1 MKINLLDTKEDSRA
15 RRTTVIVAAVFAL
28 VVGSLSAIGAGA
40 SYRAATHGTNVLQE
54 VGGVFPFAQ
63 LQHLG
68 WGESPQTTIQ
78 DPLATP
84 DNRLNILLLG
94 IGGEGHEGSLLTDT
108 IIFASIDR
116 TENRVGLVSIPRDL
130 AYPLE
135 GGRFQKINAV
145 NANFESAY
153 PGEGTRRTSE
163 AFAQLFTTR
172 IDRYMRIDFKGFESL
187 IDVLGGIDVTVEKSF
202 TDSSFP
208 TEDDGPTPYKWKTV
222 SFEKGPEHMNGQRA
236 LTYVRSR
243 HGTNGEGSDF
253 ARSRRQQIVLK
264 AIRERL
270 LSLGT
275 LANPKKL
282 VEIWTTLSSH
292 IDTNLSAWDMLKLTP
307 LAIHLSPDTIMNH
320 VLTDAPKGEL
330 IAANVNGSFLL
341 FPRQTDWSE
350 IRRIIANPFT
360 STITTAPQVVQ
371 EKKDETSPP
380 PAKPIIVHVQNGTF
394 RTGLA
399 ARASTL
405 LVKSGYTV
413 AGTANALKRDIRD
426 TVMYDLT
433 GGAKDAEL
441 VRLKQLLG
449 ATISTTPPDI
459 GQATS
464 SAGSIHPD
472 FIIILGESSAALLN
486 QP

>member
-40 SYRAATHGTNVLQE
+40 SYRAATYGTNVLRE

-68 WGESPQTTIQ
+68 WGESPQTTMQ

-153 PGEGTRRTSE
+153 PGEGTKRTSE

-187 IDVLGGIDVTVEKSF
+187 IDVLGGIDVVIEKSF

-243 HGTNGEGSDF
+243 HGTSGEGSDF

-264 AIRERL
+264 AIRDRL

-330 IAANVNGSFLL
+330 VAANVNGSFLL

-350 IRRIIANPFT
+350 IRGIIAQPFGAT
-360 STITTAPQVVQ
+360 TTAPVAQEQKDEIKTPPADPTVVQ
-371 EKKDETSPP
+371 
-380 PAKPIIVHVQNGTF
+380 IQNGTF

-399 ARASTL
+399 ARASAF

-413 AGTANALKRDIRD
+413 SGTANASKRDIRD
-426 TVMYDLT
+426 TVIYDLT
-433 GGAKDAEL
+433 GGTKDAEL

-449 ATISTTPPDI
+449 ATLSTAPPDI
-459 GQATS
+459 VQATS
-464 SAGSIHPD
+464 STGSNHPD
-472 FIIILGESSAALLN
+472 FIIILGESSASLLN
-486 QP
+486 QS